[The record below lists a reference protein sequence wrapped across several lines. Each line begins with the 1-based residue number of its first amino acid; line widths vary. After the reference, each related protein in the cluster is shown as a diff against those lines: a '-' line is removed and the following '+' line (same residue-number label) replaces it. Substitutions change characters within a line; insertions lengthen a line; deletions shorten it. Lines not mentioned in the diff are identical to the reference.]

1 MLRKIGVI
9 EKPRRRD
16 GSFGLKPHLVAVR
29 TWLQVSNF
37 SMKALTLTAYNQ
49 FEFSD
54 APDPEIADNE
64 VLIAVKAC
72 GICGSDIHGMDG
84 SSGRRIPPII
94 MGHEASGEI
103 SAVGNSVTNW
113 KPGDR
118 VTFDSTVYC
127 GKCEA
132 CRSGQVNLCPD
143 RNVLGVSC
151 GDYRRHGAFAEY
163 VKVPEHILC
172 AIPESVSYEHAA
184 FAEPVSIALHG
195 VNRVPLKEGD
205 SAVVIGAGL
214 IGLLVVQA
222 LKAKGA
228 GTVVAVDIDE
238 KRLALAKELGA
249 DATLV
254 SNDEV
259 PAKVRE
265 IVGNPDGADVAL
277 EVVGFGPTIKL
288 AVESVRKGG
297 SIGCVGNLKAE
308 VPFPLQ
314 AIVTRELSVYGS
326 CASAGEY
333 DEAVEAVA
341 SGAIRVEPLM
351 SAVADLAD
359 GAEWFDRL
367 YKNEEGLLKVILKP

>member
-1 MLRKIGVI
+1 
-9 EKPRRRD
+9 
-16 GSFGLKPHLVAVR
+16 
-29 TWLQVSNF
+29 
-37 SMKALTLTAYNQ
+37 MKALTLTAYNQ

-54 APDPEIADNE
+54 APDPEIEDNE

-84 SSGRRIPPII
+84 SSGRRVPPII

-103 SAVGNSVTNW
+103 ARVGKSVSNW
-113 KPGDR
+113 KVGDR

-127 GKCEA
+127 GKCDA
-132 CRSGQVNLCPD
+132 CLSGQINLCPD

-151 GDYRRHGAFAEY
+151 GEYRRHGAFAEL

-195 VNRVPLKEGD
+195 VNRVPLKPGD

-228 GTVVAVDIDE
+228 GIVIAVDIDE
-238 KRLALAKELGA
+238 KRLELAKELGA
-249 DATLV
+249 DHVLI
-254 SNDEV
+254 SRDDV
-259 PAKVRE
+259 PEKVRE
-265 IVGNPDGADVAL
+265 LVGNPDGADVAL

-314 AIVTRELSVYGS
+314 AIVTRELSVFGS

-341 SGAIRVEPLM
+341 SGAIKVEPLI
-351 SAVADLAD
+351 SATADLKD
-359 GAEWFDRL
+359 GGEWFERL
-367 YKNEEGLLKVILKP
+367 HRNEEGLMKVILKP

>member
-1 MLRKIGVI
+1 
-9 EKPRRRD
+9 
-16 GSFGLKPHLVAVR
+16 
-29 TWLQVSNF
+29 
-37 SMKALTLTAYNQ
+37 MKALTLTAYNQ

-54 APDPEIADNE
+54 APEPEISENE
-64 VLIAVKAC
+64 VLVSVKAC

-94 MGHEASGEI
+94 MGHEAAGEI
-103 SAVGNSVTNW
+103 SKVGNAVRKW
-113 KPGDR
+113 KVGDR

-127 GKCEA
+127 GKCPSCLA
-132 CRSGQVNLCPD
+132 GQVNLCPN

-151 GDYRRHGAFAEY
+151 GDYRRNGAFAEF
-163 VKVPEHILC
+163 VKVPEHILY
-172 AIPESVSYEHAA
+172 AIPGDLSYDHAA

-195 VNRVPLKEGD
+195 VNRLPMKPGD

-214 IGLLVVQA
+214 IGLLIVQA

-228 GTVVAVDIDE
+228 GMVIAVDLDE

-249 DATLV
+249 DEVLI

-259 PAKVRE
+259 PARVRE
-265 IVGNPDGADVAL
+265 LVGNPDGADVAL

-288 AVESVRKGG
+288 AIESVRKGG
-297 SIGCVGNLKAE
+297 SISCVGNLKAE

-314 AIVTRELSVYGS
+314 AIVTRELNVFGS

-333 DEAVEAVA
+333 GEAVEAVA
-341 SGAIRVEPLM
+341 SGKIKVEPLI
-351 SAVADLAD
+351 SAVASLSD
-359 GAEWFDRL
+359 GADWFARL
-367 YKNEEGLLKVILKP
+367 HHNTEGLMKVILKP

>member
-1 MLRKIGVI
+1 
-9 EKPRRRD
+9 
-16 GSFGLKPHLVAVR
+16 
-29 TWLQVSNF
+29 
-37 SMKALTLTAYNQ
+37 MKALTLTAYNQ
-49 FEFSD
+49 FEFQE
-54 APDPEIADNE
+54 APNPILEENE
-64 VLIAVKAC
+64 VLIRVKAC

-103 SAVGNSVTNW
+103 AEVGTAVTGWSE
-113 KPGDR
+113 GDR

-127 GKCEA
+127 GKCES
-132 CRSGQVNLCPD
+132 CRNGQINLCPE

-151 GDYRRHGAFAEY
+151 DDYRRHGAFAEF

-172 AIPESVSYEHAA
+172 AIPETVSYEHAA

-195 VNRVPLKEGD
+195 VNRVPLEDGD

-228 GTVVAVDIDE
+228 GTVIAVDLDE
-238 KRLALAKELGA
+238 KRLELAKELGA
-249 DATLV
+249 DAVLL
-254 SNDEV
+254 SGEEV
-259 PAKVRE
+259 PSQVRE

-277 EVVGFGPTIKL
+277 EVVGFGPTIQL
-288 AVESVRKGG
+288 AIDSVRKGG
-297 SIGCVGNLKAE
+297 SVGCVGNLKAE

-314 AIVTRELSVYGS
+314 AVVTRELSVFGS

-333 DEAVEAVA
+333 GEAVEAVA
-341 SGAIRVEPLM
+341 SGAIKVEPLI
-351 SAVADLAD
+351 SATADLAE
-359 GAEWFDRL
+359 GGEWFSRL
-367 YKNEEGLLKVILKP
+367 HKNDEGLMKVILKP

>member
-1 MLRKIGVI
+1 MRNLLALTG
-9 EKPRRRD
+9 PD
-16 GSFGLKPHLVAVR
+16 
-29 TWLQVSNF
+29 QVSIF
-37 SMKALTLTAYNQ
+37 IMKALTLTAYNQ

-54 APDPEIADNE
+54 APDPEIAENE
-64 VLIAVKAC
+64 VLISVKSC

-94 MGHEASGEI
+94 MGHEAAGEI
-103 SAVGNSVTNW
+103 KEVGAAVRKW
-113 KPGDR
+113 KVGDR
-118 VTFDSTVYC
+118 VTFDSTIYC
-127 GKCEA
+127 GKCPSCLA
-132 CRSGQVNLCPD
+132 GQVNLCPN

-151 GDYRRHGAFAEY
+151 GDYRRHGAFAEL
-163 VKVPEHILC
+163 VKVPEHILYE
-172 AIPESVSYEHAA
+172 IPAALSYDHAA

-195 VNRVPLKEGD
+195 VNRLPLQPGD

-228 GTVVAVDIDE
+228 GLVIAVDLDQ
-238 KRLALAKELGA
+238 KRLDLAKKLGA
-249 DATLV
+249 DETLL
-254 SNDEV
+254 SGDDV
-259 PAKVRE
+259 PARVRE
-265 IVGNPDGADVAL
+265 IVGNPDGCDVAL

-297 SIGCVGNLKAE
+297 SISCVGNLKAE

-314 AIVTRELSVYGS
+314 AIVTRELSVFGS

-333 DEAVEAVA
+333 AEAVEAVA
-341 SGAIRVEPLM
+341 SGRIQVEPLI

-359 GAEWFDRL
+359 GAEWFSRL
-367 YKNEEGLLKVILKP
+367 HHNTEGLLKVILKPS